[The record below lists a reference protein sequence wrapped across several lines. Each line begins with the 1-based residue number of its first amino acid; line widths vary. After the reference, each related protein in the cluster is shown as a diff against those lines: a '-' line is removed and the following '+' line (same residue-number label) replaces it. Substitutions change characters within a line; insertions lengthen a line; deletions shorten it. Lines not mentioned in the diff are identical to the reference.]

1 MLDTK
6 EYDVI
11 EILPRWCYTDEEFV
25 KLMDS
30 IDLVKNKIFYAQI
43 LIEPDDKIINELLD
57 I

>member
-11 EILPRWCYTDEEFV
+11 EILPRWCYTDEEF
-25 KLMDS
+25 LELIDS

-43 LIEPDDKIINELLD
+43 LVEPDDKIINELLD